1 MNPTVLAALAALTL
15 VAAPSAGLAHDHHHR
30 SSSHQPSRPTI
41 VGVAGVDAN
50 FSTLVTAVQTAG
62 LVDTLNGDV
71 PFTVFAP
78 TNAAF
83 AELPGGTVDRLL
95 EPRQRDQL
103 IRVLTYHV
111 VPGRISAR
119 DLVGAV
125 RAGGGRA
132 ELTTVQGAKL
142 IVTSPAEGRLRLTDA
157 KGMRIDI
164 VTADVR
170 ASNGLIHA
178 IDGVLMPN

>member
-1 MNPTVLAALAALTL
+1 MKSIALAALSALTL
-15 VAAPSAGLAHDHHHR
+15 IAAPNTGSAQDPHHHSRDYR
-30 SSSHQPSRPTI
+30 SSRSTI
-41 VGVAGVDAN
+41 VGVAGGDAN

-62 LVDTLNGDV
+62 LVDTLNGDG

-83 AELPGGTVDRLL
+83 AELPSGAVERLL
-95 EPRQRDQL
+95 QPSQRSQL
-103 IRVLTYHV
+103 TRVLTYHV

-125 RAGGGRA
+125 RAGNGRA

-142 IVTSPAEGRLRLTDA
+142 TVTSPSEGRLRLTDA

-164 VTADVR
+164 VAADVR